1 MRTARFEAGPL
12 VRFCTDERRRD
23 SYAVVDRNAAT
34 TERAARTRE
43 DIMSVARV
51 TEITSASSK
60 SFDDAIREGLARA
73 NKTLE
78 NVTGAWIKDQEVVA
92 KNGKITE
99 YRVRMKISF
108 VLKD

>member
-1 MRTARFEAGPL
+1 
-12 VRFCTDERRRD
+12 
-23 SYAVVDRNAAT
+23 
-34 TERAARTRE
+34 
-43 DIMSVARV
+43 MSIARV
-51 TEITSASSK
+51 TEITSSSTK
-60 SFDDAIREGLARA
+60 SFDDAMREGLARA
-73 NKTLE
+73 NKTLQ

>member
-1 MRTARFEAGPL
+1 MP
-12 VRFCTDERRRD
+12 
-23 SYAVVDRNAAT
+23 
-34 TERAARTRE
+34 
-43 DIMSVARV
+43 VARV
-51 TEITSASSK
+51 TEVTSSSSK

-78 NVTGAWIKDQEVVA
+78 NVTGAWIKAQEVVA

-99 YRVRMKISF
+99 YRVRMKITF